1 MNFFN
6 IDCSL
11 FIVMAHMK
19 EDKTQL
25 QSIFE
30 VVTPLYVTLSSSIVE
45 ECCIAHILKKRELR
59 SLGIRENSVEC
70 LQKLLMPFP
79 ILKAT
84 LAEECQ
90 LMA

>member
-30 VVTPLYVTLSSSIVE
+30 VVTLSSSIVE
-45 ECCIAHILKKRELR
+45 ECYIAHILKKRVLR

-70 LQKLLMPFP
+70 LLKLLMPFP
-79 ILKAT
+79 IHKVT